1 MYVQINQP
9 ELTNLKDFISHIS
22 SLPPLYLVPV
32 AEKNVVTYILVSIA
46 VLALVCLIG
55 LGIGRYRRNQQLKN
69 SGRDSLGM
77 LAYCG
82 TMYVVTTLCSVHLSI
97 ILSVRQSIYQ
107 SV

>member
-9 ELTNLKDFISHIS
+9 ELTNFKDFISHIS
-22 SLPPLYLVPV
+22 SLPLVPV

-69 SGRDSLGM
+69 SERDSLGM

-82 TMYVVTTLCSVHLSI
+82 TMYVVSTLCSVHLSI
-97 ILSVRQSIYQ
+97 LLSVRQSIYQ
-107 SV
+107 SD

>member
-1 MYVQINQP
+1 M
-9 ELTNLKDFISHIS
+9 
-22 SLPPLYLVPV
+22 
-32 AEKNVVTYILVSIA
+32 TYILVSIA

-82 TMYVVTTLCSVHLSI
+82 TMYVVSTLCSVHPFFRSSVHLPIRARLISEGKEKYLHDEKIVIYNTIKYVQIEKIVLTI
-97 ILSVRQSIYQ
+97 I
-107 SV
+107 